1 MVHQKFFLEE
11 VEKPIPKNNEVLVKV
26 HATTVTAGDVRMRSF
41 SLPSMEWLFLR
52 LYLGLRKPRRPLLG
66 MEIAGE
72 IEEIGKD
79 VKLFQK
85 GDQFYAS
92 TFTVN
97 FGGYAQYKCFP
108 EDGML
113 ALKPANMTFEEAAT
127 VPVLMLTD
135 MWKKGIKREMW

>member
-66 MEIAGE
+66 MEIAVPP
-72 IEEIGKD
+72 ISI
-79 VKLFQK
+79 LLLI
-85 GDQFYAS
+85 S
-92 TFTVN
+92 PVN
-97 FGGYAQYKCFP
+97 RILVLVAG
-108 EDGML
+108 
-113 ALKPANMTFEEAAT
+113 AAT
-127 VPVLMLTD
+127 T
-135 MWKKGIKREMW
+135 